1 MYNIKNIFL
10 IIFTIISLSFFSCT
24 EDPYQ
29 IPEPDTTPPQALVI
43 FPIDGEPVSGN
54 VTIQARANDNEGVK
68 EVLFYINQEFVG
80 KDTTTKSDIAT
91 FEWDTD
97 LSEQDNDEGTLIRKY
112 EDDKFHFISVVAYDI
127 SDNKYSSVPIR
138 SFVDNIDSEAPNAF
152 FLTPFSGQYLTGLA
166 NITVVATDNVGV
178 QYVSYFINNVLQG
191 YVLPEE
197 NSSSFD
203 YPWNTTLVQSGDYYS
218 IYANVRDVN
227 NNITIIPPISVY
239 VDNGTQIDITPPNGA
254 IVSPPA
260 GISISGEVQIIISAS
275 DNRAM
280 GEVFLTINSELMDI
294 IENEPYSYTWD
305 TTNEEEDSDHIISVI
320 LSDLAGNETPL
331 NPISVTVDNDPLS
344 DVIPPY
350 ITIMEPVAG
359 QSVSGVVSIEVD
371 AEDESGISHIEYFI
385 DGTLVSTDTLSP
397 FSYDWITNDY
407 GDDQE
412 HIIYVIAYDI
422 EGNFTHHQPIAV
434 YVDNDD
440 NIKPYG
446 QIQNPI
452 PGQIVNGFITIQ
464 ISAEDNIAVNNVELS
479 INGNIIDS
487 LFSSP
492 FSYSWNTE
500 LENEDQYSVIS
511 AIIRDNSQNQFSVP
525 PISVLVNN
533 EINDM
538 SPPTGSISNPVSGQ
552 IVNEIVNF
560 TVLAQDDVSI
570 DEVLFF
576 IDGVQVYT
584 DDTEPYV
591 YEWDTT
597 ILVNSSQ
604 HTLSATVRDDAEN
617 IILLQP
623 IIVTVENE

>member
-1 MYNIKNIFL
+1 
-10 IIFTIISLSFFSCT
+10 
-24 EDPYQ
+24 
-29 IPEPDTTPPQALVI
+29 
-43 FPIDGEPVSGN
+43 
-54 VTIQARANDNEGVK
+54 
-68 EVLFYINQEFVG
+68 
-80 KDTTTKSDIAT
+80 
-91 FEWDTD
+91 
-97 LSEQDNDEGTLIRKY
+97 
-112 EDDKFHFISVVAYDI
+112 
-127 SDNKYSSVPIR
+127 
-138 SFVDNIDSEAPNAF
+138 
-152 FLTPFSGQYLTGLA
+152 
-166 NITVVATDNVGV
+166 
-178 QYVSYFINNVLQG
+178 
-191 YVLPEE
+191 
-197 NSSSFD
+197 
-203 YPWNTTLVQSGDYYS
+203 
-218 IYANVRDVN
+218 
-227 NNITIIPPISVY
+227 
-239 VDNGTQIDITPPNGA
+239 
-254 IVSPPA
+254 
-260 GISISGEVQIIISAS
+260 
-275 DNRAM
+275 
-280 GEVFLTINSELMDI
+280 
-294 IENEPYSYTWD
+294 
-305 TTNEEEDSDHIISVI
+305 
-320 LSDLAGNETPL
+320 
-331 NPISVTVDNDPLS
+331 
-344 DVIPPY
+344 
-350 ITIMEPVAG
+350 MEPVAG
-359 QSVSGVVSIEVD
+359 QNVSGVVSIEVD

-385 DGTLVSTDTLSP
+385 DGILVSTDTISP

-422 EGNFTHHQPIAV
+422 EGNFTNHQPIAV

-452 PGQIVNGFITIQ
+452 PGQIVSGLITIQ

-500 LENEDQYSVIS
+500 LENEDEYSVIS
-511 AIIRDNSQNQFSVP
+511 AIIRDNSQNQFTVP
-525 PISVLVNN
+525 PISVLVDN

-552 IVNEIVNF
+552 TVNEIVNF

-623 IIVTVENE
+623 LIVTVENE